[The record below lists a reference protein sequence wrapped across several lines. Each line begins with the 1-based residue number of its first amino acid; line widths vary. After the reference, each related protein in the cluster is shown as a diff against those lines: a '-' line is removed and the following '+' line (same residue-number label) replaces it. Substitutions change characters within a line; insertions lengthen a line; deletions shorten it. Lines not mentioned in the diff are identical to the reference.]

1 MLSERRLVGDIEK
14 HKSILVCIF
23 RRQLK
28 NSVSAAINNCQYDYK
43 FFILK
48 KQQQQK
54 QKKKIPALFFS
65 TLTSVSKLVA
75 GQRRPCDVC

>member
-1 MLSERRLVGDIEK
+1 MLSVRRLVGDIEK

-28 NSVSAAINNCQYDYK
+28 NSVSSAINNCQYDYK
-43 FFILK
+43 LFYSEKQTPK
-48 KQQQQK
+48 KQK
-54 QKKKIPALFFS
+54 NPALFFS
-65 TLTSVSKLVA
+65 TLTSVSKLFA